1 MVKLNWW
8 TRWTE
13 PDQIGLYWSARAEI
27 VLSLNTNGGEKNSTE
42 LSIFADIPI
51 LTATRLKVNVYYC
64 ASPLRSLSKPALTH
78 QAPVMGPLAV
88 CCDAWAYCRSY
99 YLSMPWDVCGILW
112 PASVQSLWYGGPHD
126 VVLGAWWVASS
137 TNTSKLL
144 LVRWSMLFTSPVSSL
159 KAYVMVQSVGL
170 KHALSLTNKQNNPTE
185 ECCLLYMAFHIY
197 LHISVL

>member
-1 MVKLNWW
+1 MSN
-8 TRWTE
+8 
-13 PDQIGLYWSARAEI
+13 I
-27 VLSLNTNGGEKNSTE
+27 VQVPFAPSLNQ
-42 LSIFADIPI
+42 LWPI
-51 LTATRLKVNVYYC
+51 RPQSWDLWRC
-64 ASPLRSLSKPALTH
+64 A
-78 QAPVMGPLAV
+78 VMPEPT
-88 CCDAWAYCRSY
+88 CSDAYCRSY